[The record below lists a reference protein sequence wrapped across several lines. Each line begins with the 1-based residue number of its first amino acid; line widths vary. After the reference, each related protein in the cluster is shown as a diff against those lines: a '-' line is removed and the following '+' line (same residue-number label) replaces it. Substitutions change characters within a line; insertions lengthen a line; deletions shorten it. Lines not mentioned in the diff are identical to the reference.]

1 VRITLFNQIKKG
13 GNKTM
18 SEYEKVFKKACLIQ
32 LNASVWM
39 GSKML
44 DQSHMS
50 KVAQNSEWLRGRK
63 FLINPELLGPLH
75 TSSHQS
81 RDLVKRYSLPF
92 PITGLYLIPKE
103 ALTYVDE
110 RLKYQ
115 KEKYEEKVDAFVAC
129 YDLARD
135 EAKRHLGELFNE
147 ADYPMDIRSKFRF
160 DWRFLA
166 LDVPTKGSVLSPEV
180 YEREKQKFESMKNEA
195 RDLAAITLR
204 EEFADIVNGLVDKLG
219 SNNGQPRTVKSS
231 MFNKL
236 HEFVNDLATK
246 NIFDDKKLMELA
258 KTAKDTISGISPYG
272 LNYNDQM
279 KNKIRT
285 SMKVL
290 NDAINDSIE
299 ELPKRKIRLALA
311 A

>member
-1 VRITLFNQIKKG
+1 
-13 GNKTM
+13 M
-18 SEYEKVFKKACLIQ
+18 SEYDKVFKKACLIQ
-32 LNASVWM
+32 LTSSVWM

-75 TSSHQS
+75 TSAHQS

-103 ALTYVDE
+103 SLAFVDE

-115 KEKYEEKVDAFVAC
+115 KEKYEEKVQAFIAC

-147 ADYPMDIRSKFRF
+147 TDYPLDITSKFKF

-166 LDVPTKGSVLSPEV
+166 IDVPTKGSILSPEV
-180 YEREKQKFESMKNEA
+180 YEREKKKFEDMMSEA
-195 RDLAAITLR
+195 RDLAALALR
-204 EEFADIVNGLVDKLG
+204 EEFADIVSNLVDKLNTT
-219 SNNGQPRTVKSS
+219 SGQPKTIKSS

-236 HEFVNDLATK
+236 HEFISDLTTR
-246 NIFDDKKLMELA
+246 NIFDDRQLMELA
-258 KTAKDTISGISPYG
+258 KVAKDSISGISPYG

-279 KNKIRT
+279 KNRIKVA
-285 SMKVL
+285 MKTL
-290 NDAINDSIE
+290 NNSINDSIE
-299 ELPKRKIRLALA
+299 ELPKRKIRMALA

>member
-1 VRITLFNQIKKG
+1 MN
-13 GNKTM
+13 
-18 SEYEKVFKKACLIQ
+18 EYEKVFKRACLIQ
-32 LNASVWM
+32 LTSSVWM

-44 DQSHMS
+44 DQNYMN
-50 KVAQNSEWLRGRK
+50 KVSANSELLRGRK

-75 TSSHQS
+75 TSAHQS

-103 ALTYVDE
+103 SLTFVDE
-110 RLKYQ
+110 RLKFQ
-115 KEKYEEKVDAFVAC
+115 KEKYEEKVEAFIAC
-129 YDLARD
+129 YDVARD

-147 ADYPMDIRSKFRF
+147 ADYPLDIRSKFKF

-166 LDVPTKGSVLSPEV
+166 LDVPGKGSVLSPEV
-180 YEREKQKFESMKNEA
+180 YEREKKKFEDMMSEA

-204 EEFADIVNGLVDKLG
+204 EEFAEIVGSLVANLN
-219 SNNGQPRTVKSS
+219 STSGQPKTIKSS

-236 HEFVNDLATK
+236 HEFINDLTTK

-258 KTAKDTISGISPYG
+258 KIARDTISGINPYG

-279 KNKIRT
+279 KTKIKV
-285 SMKVL
+285 SMKTL
-290 NDAINDSIE
+290 NDAIADSIE
-299 ELPKRKIRLALA
+299 ELPRRKIRLALA

>member
-1 VRITLFNQIKKG
+1 
-13 GNKTM
+13 M

-32 LNASVWM
+32 LTSSVWM

-44 DQSHMS
+44 DQNYMN
-50 KVAQNSEWLRGRK
+50 KVSANSEWLRGRK

-92 PITGLYLIPKE
+92 PITGLYIIPKE
-103 ALTYVDE
+103 SLSFVDE
-110 RLKYQ
+110 RLKFQ
-115 KEKYEEKVDAFVAC
+115 KEKYEEKVEAFIAC
-129 YDLARD
+129 YDVARD

-147 ADYPMDIRSKFRF
+147 ADYPLDIRTKFKF

-166 LDVPTKGSVLSPEV
+166 LDVPGKGSVLSPEI
-180 YEREKQKFESMKNEA
+180 YEREKKKFEEMMDDA
-195 RDLAAITLR
+195 RNMAAIALR
-204 EEFADIVNGLVDKLG
+204 EEFAEIVAGLVDKLN
-219 SNNGQPRTVKSS
+219 STSGQPRTIKSS

-236 HEFVNDLATK
+236 HEFIADLSTR
-246 NIFDDKKLMELA
+246 NIFSDVRLMELM
-258 KTAKDTISGISPYG
+258 KVAKDTISGISPYG

-279 KNKIRT
+279 KNKIKV
-285 SMKVL
+285 SMKTL

>member
-1 VRITLFNQIKKG
+1 
-13 GNKTM
+13 M

-32 LNASVWM
+32 LTSSVWM

-44 DQSHMS
+44 DQNYMN
-50 KVAQNSEWLRGRK
+50 KVSANSEWLRGRK

-103 ALTYVDE
+103 SLSFVDE
-110 RLKYQ
+110 RLKFQ
-115 KEKYEEKVDAFVAC
+115 KEKYEEKVEAFIAC
-129 YDLARD
+129 YDVARE

-147 ADYPMDIRSKFRF
+147 SDYPLDIRTKFKF

-166 LDVPTKGSVLSPEV
+166 SRRSDQGKHLVAGNLSK
-180 YEREKQKFESMKNEA
+180 RGRKIFAMMSEA

-204 EEFADIVNGLVDKLG
+204 EEFADIVAGLVDKLG
-219 SNNGQPRTVKSS
+219 STSSQPKTIKSS
-231 MFNKL
+231 MFNSL
-236 HEFVNDLATK
+236 HEFINDLTTK

-258 KTAKDTISGISPYG
+258 KIAKDTHQRYQ
-272 LNYNDQM
+272 LLM
-279 KNKIRT
+279 
-285 SMKVL
+285 V
-290 NDAINDSIE
+290 
-299 ELPKRKIRLALA
+299 
-311 A
+311 